1 MNEKTARLYK
11 ERNEMKA
18 EIEIVEKPKRNK
30 AVREADKV
38 LTLDEIE
45 QKMVELAMCDT
56 DDIMTMMI
64 NEKKIAMYEKVAN
77 LKMHRLQIQELERAS
92 APVEIAPIEVKFI
105 DSNNVDT
112 NNRVAEMESKLEKQL
127 GMGVP
132 KS

>member
-1 MNEKTARLYK
+1 MSK
-11 ERNEMKA
+11 ETKMKP
-18 EIEIVEKPKRNK
+18 EIVEKPKRNK

-38 LTLDEIE
+38 LTLDQIE

-64 NEKKIAMYEKVAN
+64 NEKKIAMLEKVAN

-127 GMGVP
+127 GMSVP

>member
-1 MNEKTARLYK
+1 MNEKTARIYK

-30 AVREADKV
+30 QVREADKV
-38 LTLDEIE
+38 LTLDQIE

-64 NEKKIAMYEKVAN
+64 NEKKIAMLEKVAN

>member
-1 MNEKTARLYK
+1 
-11 ERNEMKA
+11 MKA
-18 EIEIVEKPKRNK
+18 EIEIIEKPKRNK

-38 LTLDEIE
+38 LTLDQIE
-45 QKMVELAMCDT
+45 QKMVELAVCDT

-64 NEKKIAMYEKVAN
+64 NEKKIAMLEKVAN

-105 DSNNVDT
+105 DSNNTDT